1 MRLTEF
7 VVLLSKLSLGILIF
21 LTMSHR
27 SVAQYFQLPAYQKR
41 QTISFKFIKNL
52 IIIPVNINGEGPF
65 NFVLDTGVGLVII
78 TDYTLADRLKL
89 QNLRNI
95 KIVGLGEKDELEA
108 FVSPPLSLEIGNAVG
123 QFIPAAILKKDA
135 FNLSEYAGMP
145 IHGLL
150 GYEFFSSF
158 ITRINYPEQM
168 LTFYR
173 FSVGYIPR
181 KGYKIP
187 ITIEERKPYLE
198 TNLKLSTGESVSVK
212 LIIDTGAGHPISLE
226 SNMGLPFPIPE
237 VNIAENLG
245 VGLAGPI
252 QGYLGRIPSLNLGKY
267 VLKNVITAFPNY
279 DDVAAKVLVP
289 GRSGNLGNQILKR
302 FETVIDYSRQAL
314 YLKPSAYFRENFE
327 HDMSGLE
334 WISAE
339 PDFKRLIISRVA
351 PDSPGEWE
359 GLQAGDEILSVNM
372 KPIANY
378 SANEI
383 NNLFKSGNEDNYLI
397 EIVPKDTKQIK
408 KIIFTLRRRI

>member
-1 MRLTEF
+1 M
-7 VVLLSKLSLGILIF
+7 GN
-21 LTMSHR
+21 R

-41 QTISFKFIKNL
+41 QSISFKFIKNL
-52 IIIPVNINGEGPF
+52 IIIPLSINGEGPF
-65 NFVLDTGVGLVII
+65 NFVLDTGVGLVLI

-95 KIVGLGEKDELEA
+95 KIIGLGEKEELEA
-108 FVSPPLSLEIGNAVG
+108 FVSPPLSLEIGKAVG

-135 FNLSEYAGMP
+135 FNLSEYVGMP

-150 GYEFFSSF
+150 GYEFFNSF

-198 TNLKLSTGESVSVK
+198 TNLKLSTGQSVKVK

-252 QGYLGRIPSLNLGKY
+252 RGYLGRIPSLSLGKY

-279 DDVAAKVLVP
+279 DDVANKVMVP
-289 GRSGNLGNQILKR
+289 GRNGNLGNQILKR

-314 YLKPSAYFRENFE
+314 YVKPSAYFRESFE

-334 WISAE
+334 FFRPE
-339 PDFKRLIISRVA
+339 PDFTRLIVSRVA
-351 PDSPGEWE
+351 PSSAGELE
-359 GLQAGDEILSVNM
+359 GVQAGDEIITINL
-372 KPIANY
+372 KRIADF
-378 SANEI
+378 SSKELDD
-383 NNLFKSGNEDNYLI
+383 LFKSGDERNYLM
-397 EIVPKDTKQIK
+397 EILPKNEKNTRKF
-408 KIIFTLRRRI
+408 IFTIKRRI